1 MTLISLCMIVKNEEK
16 FLPRCLE
23 SVQGLVDEIIII
35 DTGSEDDTKTIAAQY
50 TNHIYDFEWCN
61 DFSAARNEALRYAT
75 GKWIL
80 VLDADEYVQNTGHE
94 KLRKFLE
101 GYNHK
106 KPYGF
111 IIKIMNFMGSGYD
124 ETNIME
130 STGAR
135 LFSNK
140 SGIQYTQ
147 PIHEQLASSQGG
159 ITFSSLSFTIFHS
172 GYIKEIVQQKNKS
185 KRNMSILE
193 TMKSD
198 HHNESYYYFTVG
210 NEYSNSGEMEQAL
223 QSYQLSYEKS
233 CSTDSWYHHLLDRLI
248 NIEMQLDQHHLA
260 YIHILTGIN
269 LKPDHTDYYCLK
281 GILLDSLGC
290 WNDAVHEFEK
300 CIQIAED
307 ADNKNIPYWI
317 VHPTHG
323 KIIPYQMLA
332 DIHRKKGD
340 LSSTIKYW
348 IKTLQLQPK
357 NYKVLQQLAEH
368 LLCVENDEQT
378 VDILETLYPLNV
390 PMNAMLLLKI
400 VLQTGNQR
408 LVDRYRKLV
417 NGLGIQLGYEDTV
430 LSELLS
436 KEAIGSTPGREET
449 LPSPFALTAA
459 IVYNNMSFTDGAASD
474 KEDCRQLA
482 QQALLVIHEHA
493 WDKDAIEGHE
503 PLLAQ
508 TLLFMWKYE
517 YKDLYFTLLQRMANA
532 RTLNLLADLLYQ
544 TGRMNEALELFS
556 LLLDNKALAAEGLK
570 TVGQW
575 YINMGELEDGYPFIK
590 TTLDTEPSLDL
601 LGKIQPYLPSEKGA
615 DMLNKYYSY
624 YPHMK
629 KCLV

>member
-1 MTLISLCMIVKNEEK
+1 MIVKNEEK

-35 DTGSEDDTKTIAAQY
+35 DTGSEDNTKTIGAQY

-61 DFSAARNEALRYAT
+61 DFSAARNESLRYAT

-80 VLDADEYVQNTGHE
+80 VLDADEYVQNTGHG

-111 IIKIMNFMGSGYD
+111 IVKILNFMGSGYD
-124 ETNIME
+124 ETNMME

-140 SGIQYTQ
+140 SGIQYTL
-147 PIHEQLASSQGG
+147 PIHEQLTSSQGS
-159 ITFSSLSFTIFHS
+159 ITFPSLSFTIFHS
-172 GYIKEIVQQKNKS
+172 GYIKEIVQLKNKS

-198 HHNESYYYFTVG
+198 SHNESYYHFIVG

-223 QSYQLSYEKS
+223 QSYQLSYKKS
-233 CSTDSWYHHLLDRLI
+233 YTTDSWYHHLLDRLI
-248 NIEMQLDQHHLA
+248 TLEMQLDQHHLA
-260 YIHILTGIN
+260 YNHILTGIN
-269 LKPDHTDYYCLK
+269 INPDHTDYYCLK

-290 WNDAVHEFEK
+290 WNDAAREFEK

-317 VHPTHG
+317 VQPAHG

-340 LSSTIKYW
+340 LSSAIKYW

-357 NYKVLQQLAEH
+357 NYKVLRQLAEH
-368 LLCVENDEQT
+368 LLCVQNDEQT
-378 VDILETLYPLNV
+378 EDILETLYPLNV

-408 LVDRYRKLV
+408 LVERYRQLV
-417 NGLGIQLGYEDTV
+417 NGLGIQLGYEDTIM
-430 LSELLS
+430 SGLLS
-436 KEAIGSTPGREET
+436 KETIGSTSRNEET
-449 LPSPFALTAA
+449 LPSPFALMAA
-459 IVYNNMSFTDGAASD
+459 VVYGNISFADGAASD
-474 KEDCRQLA
+474 KEACSLLA
-482 QQALLVIHEHA
+482 RQALLVLHDHT
-493 WDKDAIEGHE
+493 WDQEALEGHE
-503 PLLAQ
+503 ELLAQ
-508 TLLFMWKYE
+508 ALLFMWKYG
-517 YKDLYFTLLQRMANA
+517 YNDLYFTLLQRMANA
-532 RTLNLLADLLYQ
+532 RTLNLLADLLCQ
-544 TGRMNEALELFS
+544 TGRMDEALELFS
-556 LLLDNKALAAEGLK
+556 LLLDNKALAAEGIK

-575 YINMGELEDGYPFIK
+575 YINMGELSDGYPFIN
-590 TTLDTEPSLDL
+590 TTLDTKPSLDL
-601 LGKIQPYLPSEKGA
+601 LGKIQPYLPSEEGT

-624 YPHMK
+624 YPHMENI
-629 KCLV
+629 LV